1 MTANVNLNVELSG
14 DFGWQLFMV
23 SFITSQTS
31 EDDDEFA
38 LRAKK
43 VARINHS
50 INKEK
55 TLSNEPAS
63 FMFDVLCF

>member
-1 MTANVNLNVELSG
+1 MTADVNLNVELSG
-14 DFGWQLFMV
+14 EFRCQLFMV

-43 VARINHS
+43 VTTINHS
-50 INKEK
+50 IKN
-55 TLSNEPAS
+55 L
-63 FMFDVLCF
+63 